1 MRIISL
7 LSSFLLTLQIT
18 SANAHS
24 YDASTGNL
32 TISSIDVG
40 STTYNNVVVK
50 LATIESVG
58 GATPAPAFPWVGTWT
73 ASSVYKGNPRIWN
86 NTIIIK
92 SDNTYTS
99 TLVADDGYGTYI
111 EVGRATFTNNSITT
125 TTTSVTCYGSFP
137 CPQVG
142 ITTTMPWV
150 ITGSGFGSQV
160 TVTDPSA
167 VSPVVLTKIGVHK

>member
-1 MRIISL
+1 MRIVAFL
-7 LSSFLLTLQIT
+7 TACFLLQI
-18 SANAHS
+18 SPANANS

-32 TISSIDVG
+32 TLNSIDVG

-50 LATIESVG
+50 LAAVESVG
-58 GATPAPAFPWVGTWT
+58 GATPAPAFPWIGTWT
-73 ASSVYKGNPRIWN
+73 SSAVYKGNSRIWN

-99 TLVADDGYGTYI
+99 TLIADDGYGTYV
-111 EVGRATFTNNSITT
+111 EVGRISFTNNSSTT

-137 CPQVG
+137 CPKPG

-167 VSPVVLTKIGVHK
+167 VSPIVFTKIGVHK